1 MGVAGTAC
9 RIGRRHQGRHLKD
22 AVTAELKLN
31 VGFAN
36 VPALT
41 VGQRS

>member
-9 RIGRRHQGRHLKD
+9 RIGRRHQGRHRKGADTEDLY
-22 AVTAELKLN
+22 

-41 VGQRS
+41 VGQRP